1 MSNANHEQLTD
12 LLADR
17 AVQPLSEA
25 EVRELERLLA
35 STAETDETQ
44 FERAAAAIHLT
55 EAMKPE
61 ALPEYLK
68 QKVIADANQFFGI
81 EEAPREAIPVASNVI
96 SFPTEKVKRSPWQ
109 WAGWYAAAAC
119 LLLALLGWWPRV
131 KERWENRYI
140 DYVIRPTDEV
150 ERMAQRTQNELARVK
165 LLYESKNVKPTPWAT
180 TKYPGTEK
188 VQGDVV
194 WSSEKQEGYMRFVNL
209 AANDPNQN
217 VYQLWIFDA
226 NQDEKYPVDG
236 GVFNVSQAGEIIVP
250 IQAKLKVTKPTLFA
264 VTIEKPGGVVV
275 SKRDKL
281 ILTAKVG

>member
-1 MSNANHEQLTD
+1 MNNGVNERLTD

-17 AVQPLSEA
+17 AVQPLTDAEA
-25 EVRELERLLA
+25 RELEHLLA
-35 STAETDETQ
+35 NHSNPNETEFD
-44 FERAAAAIHLT
+44 RAAAAIHLT

-61 ALPEYLK
+61 ALPTHLK
-68 QKVIADANQFFGI
+68 AKVSADAQKFFGI
-81 EEAPREAIPVASNVI
+81 EETPQTATPIASNVI
-96 SFPTEKVKRSPWQ
+96 SFPAERVKRSAWQ

-119 LLLALLGWWPRV
+119 LLLALLAGWPRM
-131 KERWENRYI
+131 KEQW
-140 DYVIRPTDEV
+140 DKAFTDSIPMTPSLRSDV
-150 ERMAQRTQNELARVK
+150 DKLKLQVAMMK
-165 LLYESKNVKPTPWAT
+165 LLAESKDAVQSNWTP
-180 TKYPGTEK
+180 TKYPHMQTVE
-188 VQGDVV
+188 GDVV
-194 WSSEKQEGYMRFVNL
+194 WSSEQQEGYMRFVNL
-209 AANDPNQN
+209 AANDPNQS

-236 GVFNVSQAGEIIVP
+236 GVFNVSQSGEVIVP

>member
-1 MSNANHEQLTD
+1 MNNPLPEQLTE

-17 AVQPLSEA
+17 AVQPLTEA
-25 EVRELERLLA
+25 EAQELEQLLA
-35 STAETDETQ
+35 RFAETDETQ

-61 ALPEYLK
+61 ALPAHLK
-68 QKVIADANQFFGI
+68 AKVRADAQKFFGL
-81 EEAPREAIPVASNVI
+81 EEALRETAPVASNVI
-96 SFPTEKVKRSPWQ
+96 SFPTETRKRGAWQ

-119 LLLALLGWWPRV
+119 LLLALLAGWPRV
-131 KERWENRYI
+131 QEFVQGKTPAPSLAANRI
-140 DYVIRPTDEV
+140 NL
-150 ERMAQRTQNELARVK
+150 RTAANDAVQSNW
-165 LLYESKNVKPTPWAT
+165 TP
-180 TKYPGTEK
+180 TKYPNMQAVE
-188 VQGDVV
+188 GDVV

-209 AANDPNQN
+209 AANDPQQS

-226 NQDEKYPVDG
+226 NQDERYPVDG
-236 GVFNVSQAGEIIVP
+236 GVFNVAQSGEVIVP
-250 IQAKLKVTKPTLFA
+250 IQAKLNVTKPTLFA